1 MLSQLFFQRAR
12 QVKGRSHTGHTLV
25 GNSDFFACPLML
37 IHRPIGGVSHIGGLL
52 RPKAPPFG
60 GK

>member
-25 GNSDFFACPLML
+25 GNSDFFRMPINADSQANRRRQS
-37 IHRPIGGVSHIGGLL
+37 HRRVASAESPPIWW
-52 RPKAPPFG
+52 
-60 GK
+60 